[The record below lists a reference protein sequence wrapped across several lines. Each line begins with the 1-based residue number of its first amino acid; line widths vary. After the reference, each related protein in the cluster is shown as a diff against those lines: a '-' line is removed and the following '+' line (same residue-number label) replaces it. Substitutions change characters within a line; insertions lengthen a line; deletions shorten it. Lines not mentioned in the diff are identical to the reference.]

1 LNTFNEFGLADPI
14 LKALTAQGHSE
25 PTKIQAQVIPTL
37 LEKRDIIGIAQT
49 GTGKTGAFLLPLLD
63 RLSRNKPSLKP
74 RGCTNLI
81 LSPTRE
87 LASQIAESALTYGK
101 FMNISV
107 TVIVGGVKP
116 SPQIKRLR
124 NGSDLV
130 VATPGRL
137 LDHMSSGAI
146 DLSAVETIVIDEADQ
161 MFDLGFL
168 PAVKRIIAKLPKSR
182 QTVLMS
188 ATMAKPIRELALNIL
203 TNPVEIAAAVV
214 SRPIERIQQSVI
226 HVEAV
231 GKKAALTKILQ
242 GEDIT
247 HTIVFTRTKRG
258 ADQVAKH
265 LTQAGIQAMAIHG
278 NKSQSQRERTLAAFK
293 TGECHVLVATDI
305 AARGIDIDDV
315 SHVVNFELP
324 NVPESYVHRIGRTAR
339 AGKNGTAVS
348 LCDATEITL
357 LKDIEKLIGNQLPGS
372 QSDTIRAVKK
382 PVQKQGQRQ
391 GQRQSQKPSGQKPGQ
406 RQGQRASSKP
416 GEKRTQRPGQ
426 KPAQR
431 QAQGTGDKAVVAE
444 KTAQPAAS
452 KKTKSWRKRPKSGAS
467 ASGLGQDSSTA
478 GLARMMGNSNPSRSG
493 ANA

>member
-1 LNTFNEFGLADPI
+1 MNTFNEFGLADPI

-188 ATMAKPIRELALNIL
+188 ATMAKPIRELARLREFVL
-203 TNPVEIAAAVV
+203 F
-214 SRPIERIQQSVI
+214 
-226 HVEAV
+226 
-231 GKKAALTKILQ
+231 AL
-242 GEDIT
+242 
-247 HTIVFTRTKRG
+247 
-258 ADQVAKH
+258 A
-265 LTQAGIQAMAIHG
+265 
-278 NKSQSQRERTLAAFK
+278 
-293 TGECHVLVATDI
+293 
-305 AARGIDIDDV
+305 
-315 SHVVNFELP
+315 
-324 NVPESYVHRIGRTAR
+324 
-339 AGKNGTAVS
+339 
-348 LCDATEITL
+348 
-357 LKDIEKLIGNQLPGS
+357 
-372 QSDTIRAVKK
+372 
-382 PVQKQGQRQ
+382 
-391 GQRQSQKPSGQKPGQ
+391 
-406 RQGQRASSKP
+406 
-416 GEKRTQRPGQ
+416 
-426 KPAQR
+426 
-431 QAQGTGDKAVVAE
+431 
-444 KTAQPAAS
+444 
-452 KKTKSWRKRPKSGAS
+452 
-467 ASGLGQDSSTA
+467 
-478 GLARMMGNSNPSRSG
+478 
-493 ANA
+493 